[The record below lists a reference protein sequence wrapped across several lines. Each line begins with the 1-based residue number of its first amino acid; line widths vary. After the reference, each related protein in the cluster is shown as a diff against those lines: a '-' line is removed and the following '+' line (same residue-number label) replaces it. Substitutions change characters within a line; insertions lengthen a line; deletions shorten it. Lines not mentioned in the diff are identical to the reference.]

1 MQNQSN
7 PSALFKR
14 NIEILA
20 HSRGFRDVFTDLLD
34 FAIHCLTLRDD
45 AKLLRNPLD
54 SYIDRDKDLFLEA
67 FNQIGSIME
76 DFTDA
81 FGDIFME
88 YLSYGKNGQFFTPQP
103 ICDMMAQ
110 MTMGTDTKPG
120 MSVCDCA
127 CGSGRTL
134 LAAAKINRNMIF
146 VGSDIDLTCVKMA
159 VVNLAYNSLIGEVAW
174 MNTLSLEHYASFHIK
189 VEPISRIPYILIT
202 GKDDSLQLPKL
213 KFAIQD
219 MPAHQKQQVSNQTY
233 LFD

>member
-1 MQNQSN
+1 MKFIPILFSTPMVQAIMAENKRMTRREIKN
-7 PSALFKR
+7 KEVLKMIDKGLINNAIALGKYR
-14 NIEILA
+14 IGEILWVRETFVPVLA
-20 HSRGFRDVFTDLLD
+20 WSDGKQLEDTQ
-34 FAIHCLTLRDD
+34 FAYRANTD
-45 AKLLRNPLD
+45 AK
-54 SYIDRDKDLFLEA
+54 YEEF
-67 FNQIGSIME
+67 
-76 DFTDA
+76 
-81 FGDIFME
+81 
-88 YLSYGKNGQFFTPQP
+88 QFKW
-103 ICDMMAQ
+103 
-110 MTMGTDTKPG
+110 KPG

-189 VEPISRIPYILIT
+189 VEPISRIPYIVIT

-213 KFAIQD
+213 KSAIQE